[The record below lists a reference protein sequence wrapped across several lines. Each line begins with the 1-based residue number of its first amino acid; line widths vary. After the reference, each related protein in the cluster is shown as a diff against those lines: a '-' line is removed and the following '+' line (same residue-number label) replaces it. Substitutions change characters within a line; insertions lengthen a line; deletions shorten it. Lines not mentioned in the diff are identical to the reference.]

1 MKHVGLPKIFFPI
14 TTDCYDRKNMPKVIY
29 CLHASSLFLYRLGK
43 APLIQDLLGKATFTD
58 EEISEMAKAL
68 EKYGIQLP
76 HFGKIGGILAS
87 EIAYDEAAM
96 HAAIMVINQAIEK
109 NDAHELKASLGN
121 PATMLIKVNQANVE
135 RYLPVLCE
143 AKRNKVAV
151 SGVQDL
157 ENSDEMREHDVYEV
171 CLTREE
177 IQENL
182 DTVNTIVNQE
192 IAQAKFHAAIDEVN
206 AAIEDGD
213 EARLLQALQTPD
225 ARLSGVIPDNV
236 KWYFDVLKKAL
247 SLIHI

>member
-1 MKHVGLPKIFFPI
+1 
-14 TTDCYDRKNMPKVIY
+14 
-29 CLHASSLFLYRLGK
+29 
-43 APLIQDLLGKATFTD
+43 
-58 EEISEMAKAL
+58 
-68 EKYGIQLP
+68 
-76 HFGKIGGILAS
+76 
-87 EIAYDEAAM
+87 
-96 HAAIMVINQAIEK
+96 MVINQAIEK

-192 IAQAKFHAAIDEVN
+192 IAQAKCECVCRDSV
-206 AAIEDGD
+206 
-213 EARLLQALQTPD
+213 LLC
-225 ARLSGVIPDNV
+225 VIRIYVHVINTLVVFLMLNV
-236 KWYFDVLKKAL
+236 KLVSFDLLLV
-247 SLIHI
+247 

>member
-1 MKHVGLPKIFFPI
+1 
-14 TTDCYDRKNMPKVIY
+14 
-29 CLHASSLFLYRLGK
+29 
-43 APLIQDLLGKATFTD
+43 
-58 EEISEMAKAL
+58 
-68 EKYGIQLP
+68 
-76 HFGKIGGILAS
+76 
-87 EIAYDEAAM
+87 
-96 HAAIMVINQAIEK
+96 MVINQAIEK

-192 IAQAKFHAAIDEVN
+192 IAQAKCECVCRDSV
-206 AAIEDGD
+206 
-213 EARLLQALQTPD
+213 LLCVLRIYVSYVYMCPTYIC
-225 ARLSGVIPDNV
+225 VIRIYV
-236 KWYFDVLKKAL
+236 SYVCMYM
-247 SLIHI
+247 